1 MKFEGVYLKFAYML
15 DTCSEDALSGG
26 PSWGHSHHRG
36 GWVADS
42 PHGEKPPV
50 PKRHES
56 LAPRRKKSKGRLS
69 DTDRSQRV
77 CTGLW
82 HWYRFAQ

>member
-1 MKFEGVYLKFAYML
+1 MKLEGAYLKFAYML
-15 DTCSEDALSGG
+15 DT
-26 PSWGHSHHRG
+26 HHRG

-56 LAPRRKKSKGRLS
+56 LAPRHKKSKGRLS